1 MIRASRSS
9 IGAPTYFRQPRRILQ
24 NIMTRSMSS
33 APEVEYENDDYI
45 DSDWDVNN
53 LTRNSL
59 LQQEKKHPLYPN
71 LFTPLDLGPEL
82 GILPNRVLMG
92 SMHTGLEGHS
102 MPSWVERLLNFVDP
116 SDDHVNH
123 SSLDRM
129 ATYFRRRALG
139 GVGLM
144 VTGGI
149 SPNMNGWVGP
159 FSAQLTNEKEMEKH
173 KVVTEAVHSVDVPI
187 YGSRETVP
195 PRILMQLLHT
205 GRYAYHPFAVSA
217 TTGRSPI
224 SPFTARALPTHGVK
238 KTIDEF
244 VYSAELARE
253 AGYDG
258 VEIMGSEGYLIS
270 QFLSPR
276 TNSNRTDE
284 YGGPS
289 FENRSRFPLELVREV
304 RKNLGS
310 DFMIIFRISLWEL
323 VEGGMSWEETVR
335 LANELRLSGV
345 TLLNTGIGWHESRV
359 PTIASNVPRGAFT
372 TPTERLRSAMH
383 EDMVLR
389 QRQQSSSTQNSNDQ
403 FPIPPIVSTNRI
415 NAPETAEVLLG
426 DGVSDLIS
434 MARPLLADP
443 DFLLKAMNERA
454 KSINTCI
461 ACNQACLDH
470 AFVGKTASCLV
481 NPAACHEDEFGEGN
495 NVRDVSTSKVL
506 PKEHRLHLGVVG
518 AGPAGI
524 AFACSA
530 AERGHTVTLYESSDK
545 VGGQFHMA
553 KKVPGKEEFYEAIR
567 YWEDRLDTHS
577 PDKSKGPGS
586 VDVQLNTTIS
596 IENMHDLSTTAQN
609 SKDKRATIEKWI
621 VSTGVTPRD
630 PKIPGSEDFP
640 DNVLTYIDV
649 LKHNKPVGERVAV
662 IGAGGIGFDVSEFL
676 LYGKESFQ
684 HKRDEIE
691 HNLNV
696 LEGNGDEN
704 RRDHSLNSTDITESP
719 ATKVSIEDFWK
730 EWGVDPKQ
738 EHRGGLLKEGPR
750 MSHGIPKR
758 TIYLMQRKKGKVG
771 KNLGRTTGWI
781 HRASLQKSKKVT
793 TISGVKSYDK
803 IDSNGNLLYTI
814 AGQKTDKKN
823 TPQEDEQ
830 HVLEVDTIV
839 VCAGQEEQNEL
850 GIASENIDILC
861 DKVYPIGGAFMAGE
875 LDAKRAIDMAT
886 RLAHRIHEEEV
897 KPGNHFFRSPVGPEE
912 KLFRFL
918 KKWT

>member
-1 MIRASRSS
+1 MST
-9 IGAPTYFRQPRRILQ
+9 APEIEYDNNDYTHHDWDENKSAANGRILQ
-24 NIMTRSMSS
+24 
-33 APEVEYENDDYI
+33 
-45 DSDWDVNN
+45 
-53 LTRNSL
+53 L
-59 LQQEKKHPLYPN
+59 KKHPLYPN

-102 MPSWVERLLNFVDP
+102 MPSWMERLLNFVDP
-116 SDDHVNH
+116 SEDVTSHNHVDH
-123 SSLDRM
+123 SALDRM

-149 SPNMNGWVGP
+149 SPNTQGWVAP
-159 FSAQLTNEKEMEKH
+159 FSAQLTNEREMEKH

-187 YGSRETVP
+187 YGSRETV
-195 PRILMQLLHT
+195 RSKILMQLLHT

-217 TTGRSPI
+217 TTSKSPI

-244 VYSAELARE
+244 VYSAEMALE

-258 VEIMGSEGYLIS
+258 IEIMGSEGYLIS

-276 TNSNRTDE
+276 TNSTRTDE
-284 YGGPS
+284 YGGAS
-289 FENRSRFPLELVREV
+289 FENRSRFPLEIVREI
-304 RKNLGS
+304 RKHLGS
-310 DFMIIFRISLWEL
+310 DFVIVFRISLWEL

-372 TPTERLRSAMH
+372 APTQRLRSEMREAMA
-383 EDMVLR
+383 LQ
-389 QRQQSSSTQNSNDQ
+389 QRNDANAC
-403 FPIPPIVSTNRI
+403 FDEEIPIPPIVSTNRI
-415 NAPETAEVLLG
+415 NAPDTAEVLLG

-443 DFLLKAMNERA
+443 DFLQKAMNERP

-481 NPAACHEDEFGEGN
+481 NPVACHEDDFAEAGQ
-495 NVRDVSTSKVL
+495 VL
-506 PKEHRLHLGVVG
+506 PQEDRLHLGVVG

-524 AFACSA
+524 AFACTA
-530 AERGHTVTLYESSDK
+530 AERGHTVTLYERSHR

-567 YWEDRLDTHS
+567 YWEDRLEGLSSRT
-577 PDKSKGPGS
+577 KVAGS
-586 VDVQLNTTIS
+586 VEVRLNTEVTVEDMS
-596 IENMHDLSTTAQN
+596 DLATTRQIGN
-609 SKDKRATIEKWI
+609 EERAAIDKWI

-630 PKIPGSEDFP
+630 PKIPGSKDFP

-649 LKHNKPVGERVAV
+649 LLHNKPVGERVAV

-676 LYGKESFQ
+676 LYGKESGDE
-684 HKRDEIE
+684 RGEIE
-691 HNLNV
+691 QDLDA
-696 LEGNGDEN
+696 LEGNDTASSGGL
-704 RRDHSLNSTDITESP
+704 SSNSFNSIKSP
-719 ATKVSIEDFWK
+719 ASTVSVQDFWK
-730 EWGVDPKQ
+730 EWGVDPNQ
-738 EHRGGLLKEGPR
+738 ERRGGLLKEGPTLP
-750 MSHGIPKR
+750 HGPPKR
-758 TIYLMQRKKGKVG
+758 TVYLMQRKKGKVG
-771 KNLGRTTGWI
+771 AGLGRTTGWI
-781 HRASLQKSKKVT
+781 HRASLQNSEKVT
-793 TISGVKSYDK
+793 TISGIKSYDG
-803 IDSNGNLLYTI
+803 IDSNGNLVYTVVS
-814 AGQKTDKKN
+814 GDNKKKKN
-823 TPQEDEQ
+823 DDPQEEEQ
-830 HVLEVDTIV
+830 RVLEIDTIV
-839 VCAGQEEQNEL
+839 LCAGQVEQNTLET
-850 GIASENIDILC
+850 ASENVGVLC
-861 DKVYPIGGAFMAGE
+861 DKVYPIGGAYEAGE
-875 LDAKRAIDMAT
+875 LDAKRAIDMGT
-886 RLAHRIHEEEV
+886 RLAHRIHKEEV
-897 KPGNHFFRSPVGPEE
+897 KPGNHVFQSSVGPEE

-918 KKWT
+918 KRWT